1 MTPSVACESRPSR
14 GARLARF
21 YAAGPLLFVALL
33 ASPAGFAIDRIVLEV
48 DEVTGPATQAAG
60 TSVTLDLSRGDPV
73 AEVRIA
79 QVAVPPPIGPLRN
92 VQVTCTKIYVREPTI
107 ACREGTL
114 VADGGPT
121 KNITLNVSTE
131 YDTERRA
138 LIARGSELPLAGGQA
153 QFSGA
158 FDATGWSIEGRA
170 ETLDI
175 TQVRTLVLPWFKAP
189 ETLQFTGHV
198 QVAGQASNRGEGL
211 QMSADVTS
219 SDFNLQNQAGTV
231 IAENVVGTVRATAT
245 QTAAGL
251 DVQGRIEG
259 TRGQALAGPVLLD
272 LNANALAIEARG
284 QLNGE
289 TLNFSDI
296 TLTQKNLSQAR
307 GQARVQLGETPR
319 VVLAHVDLANLQFP
333 AAYTSF
339 LQIALAS
346 TDFSQ
351 LTTTGS
357 VHGSLDINDNTV
369 TQLALYLSGM
379 NIDDQKSGFSMNGV
393 AADLHWSWDEN
404 IQVTPST
411 LSWNSASAYGLSG
424 GATRLEFRARG
435 RNFELTKPARLPVF
449 DGAVQVNRLDTRKI
463 GTADLELDFDAAIE
477 PISMS
482 RLSKAFGWP
491 ELSGQLSGTIPG
503 LSYRN
508 RVLTVDG
515 DIAAS
520 VFDGTVVAR
529 KLKLENPLG
538 PWPRLHADVTARR
551 LDLSLV
557 TNTFEVG
564 SITGRMDAD
573 ILGLELF
580 NWSPV
585 EFDARLYSTPDDTS
599 KKLISAKAVGS
610 ISTVAGGGAG
620 VIQQLQSG
628 VLKFFDDYRYERLG
642 IACRL
647 ENDVCTMSG
656 IEPARTGYYL
666 VKGRGVPRIDVIGNQ
681 GEVAWPQLVSQLSS
695 GIRNGPVFQ

>member
-1 MTPSVACESRPSR
+1 MTSPVEHPLRP
-14 GARLARF
+14 GFGAHWARLCAT
-21 YAAGPLLFVALL
+21 AVLLLVASL
-33 ASPAGFAIDRIVLEV
+33 ASPASFAIDRIVLEV
-48 DEVTGPATQAAG
+48 DEITGPATQAAG
-60 TSVTLDLSRGDPV
+60 TSVVLDLARGDPV
-73 AEVRIA
+73 AHVRVG
-79 QVAVPPPIGPLRN
+79 QVAVPSPIGPLRN
-92 VQVTCTKIYVREPTI
+92 VQLECTNIYVREPTI

-114 VADGGPT
+114 TADGGPT
-121 KNITLNVSTE
+121 KNITLKVSGE
-131 YDTERRA
+131 YDTERKA
-138 LIARGSELPLAGGQA
+138 VIARGSELPLAGGLA

-158 FDATGWSIEGRA
+158 FDANGWAVEGRA

-175 TQVRTLVLPWFKAP
+175 TQLRTLVLPWFKAP
-189 ETLQFTGHV
+189 EDLQFTGHV

-211 QMSADVTS
+211 LMAADVTT
-219 SDFNLQNQAGTV
+219 SDFNLTNEAGTV
-231 IAENVVGTVRATAT
+231 VAQNVVATIQGTAT
-245 QTAAGL
+245 RNSSGL
-251 DVQGRIEG
+251 DVQARLEG

-272 LNANALAIEARG
+272 LNANALAVEARG

-307 GQARVQLGETPR
+307 GQARVQLGDMPR
-319 VVLAHVDLANLQFP
+319 VVLAHIDLANLQFP
-333 AAYTSF
+333 AAYTSYMQ
-339 LQIALAS
+339 LALAS
-346 TDFSQ
+346 TDFGQ

-369 TQLALYLSGM
+369 SQLALYLSGM
-379 NIDDQKSGFSMNGV
+379 DIQDDKTSFSMNGV
-393 AADLHWSWDEN
+393 AADLHWARDEN

-411 LSWNSASAYGLSG
+411 VSWNAATAYGLSG
-424 GATRLEFRARG
+424 GATRVEFRTHG
-435 RNFELTKPARLPVF
+435 RSFELTKPARLPVF
-449 DGAVQVNRLDTRKI
+449 DGAVEVNRLETRKF
-463 GTADLELDFDAAIE
+463 GTPDMELDFDAAIE
-477 PISMS
+477 PISMR
-482 RLSKAFGWP
+482 RLSRAFGWP
-491 ELSGQLSGTIPG
+491 ELNGQLSGTIPG

-508 RVLTVDG
+508 KVLTVDG
-515 DIAAS
+515 DIVAS
-520 VFDGTVVAR
+520 VFDGSVVAR
-529 KLKLENPLG
+529 RLKLENPFG
-538 PWPRLHADVTARR
+538 PWPRLYADVTARR

-557 TNTFEVG
+557 TSTFEVG

-585 EFDARLYSTPDDTS
+585 EFDARLYSTPGDDS
-599 KKLISAKAVGS
+599 KKMISAKAVGS

-620 VIQQLQSG
+620 VMKQLQSG

-681 GEVAWPQLVSQLSS
+681 GEVAWPQLVAQISS
-695 GIRNGPVFQ
+695 GIKNGPVFQ

>member
-1 MTPSVACESRPSR
+1 M
-14 GARLARF
+14 
-21 YAAGPLLFVALL
+21 AALLFVALL

-48 DEVTGPATQAAG
+48 DEVTGPVTQAAG

-73 AEVRIA
+73 AQVRIA
-79 QVAVPPPIGPLRN
+79 QVAVPAPIGPLRN
-92 VQVTCTKIYVREPTI
+92 VRVDCTKIYVREPTI

-121 KNITLNVSTE
+121 KNITLKVSTE

-198 QVAGQASNRGEGL
+198 QVAGQASDRGEGL

-251 DVQGRIEG
+251 DVQGRVEG

-307 GQARVQLGETPR
+307 GQARVQLGEMPR

-333 AAYTSF
+333 AAYTSY
-339 LQIALAS
+339 LQIPLAS
-346 TDFSQ
+346 TDFGQ

-379 NIDDQKSGFSMNGV
+379 NINDQKSAFSMNGV

-449 DGAVQVNRLDTRKI
+449 DGAVLVNRLDTRKI
-463 GTADLELDFDAAIE
+463 GTPDLELDFDAAIE

-503 LSYRN
+503 LSYRSG
-508 RVLTVDG
+508 VLTVDG

-520 VFDGTVVAR
+520 VFDGSVVAR
-529 KLKLENPLG
+529 GLKLENPLG

-585 EFDARLYSTPDDTS
+585 EFDARLYSTPGDTS

-695 GIRNGPVFQ
+695 GIKNGPVFQ

>member
-1 MTPSVACESRPSR
+1 MTPSVERGSRPPAR
-14 GARLARF
+14 ARLARLCG
-21 YAAGPLLFVALL
+21 AGALLLLASL
-33 ASPAGFAIDRIVLEV
+33 ASPASFAINRIVLEV
-48 DEVTGPATQAAG
+48 DEITSPATQAAG
-60 TSVTLDLSRGDPV
+60 TSVTLDLARSEPV
-73 AEVRIA
+73 AHVRVG
-79 QVAVPPPIGPLRN
+79 QVAVPAPIGPLRN
-92 VQVTCTKIYVREPTI
+92 VQLECTRIYVREPTI

-114 VADGGPT
+114 TADGGPT
-121 KNITLNVSTE
+121 KNIALRVSGE

-138 LIARGSELPLAGGQA
+138 VIARGSELPLAGGQA

-158 FDATGWSIEGRA
+158 FDEKGWSVEGRA
-170 ETLDI
+170 EALDI

-189 ETLQFTGHV
+189 ESLQFTGHV

-211 QMSADVTS
+211 LMAADVTT
-219 SDFNLQNQAGTV
+219 SDFNLKNEEGTV
-231 IAENVVGTVRATAT
+231 IAENVVGALRGTAT
-245 QTAAGL
+245 QTDSGL
-251 DVQGRIEG
+251 DVQARLEG

-296 TLTQKNLSQAR
+296 TLTQKDLSQAR
-307 GQARVQLGETPR
+307 GQARVQLGDAPR

-333 AAYTSF
+333 AAYTSY
-339 LQIALAS
+339 LQIALAP
-346 TDFSQ
+346 TDFGQ
-351 LTTTGS
+351 LATTGS
-357 VHGSLDINDNTV
+357 VHGSLDINDNAV

-379 NIDDQKSGFSMNGV
+379 DIEDDQSKFSMSGV
-393 AADLHWSWDEN
+393 AADLHWARDEN

-411 LSWNSASAYGLSG
+411 VSWNAATAYGLSG
-424 GATRLEFRARG
+424 GATRVEFRTHG
-435 RNFELTKPARLPVF
+435 RSFDLTKPARVPVF
-449 DGAVQVNRLDTRKI
+449 DGAVEIHQLDTRNL
-463 GTADLELDFDAAIE
+463 GTPDMALDFDANIE
-477 PISMS
+477 PISMR

-491 ELSGQLSGTIPG
+491 ELNGQLSGTIPG

-508 RVLTVDG
+508 QVLTVDG
-515 DIAAS
+515 DITAS

-529 KLKLENPLG
+529 GLKLENPLG
-538 PWPRLHADVTARR
+538 PWPRLHADVRARG

-557 TNTFEVG
+557 TSTFEVG

-585 EFDARLYSTPDDTS
+585 AFDARLYSTPGDDS
-599 KKLISAKAVGS
+599 RKLISAKAVGS

-620 VIQQLQSG
+620 VIQRLQSG

-656 IEPARTGYYL
+656 IEPARTGFYI
-666 VKGRGVPRIDVIGNQ
+666 VKGGGLPRIDVIGNQ
-681 GEVAWPQLVSQLSS
+681 GEVAWPQLVSQISS

>member
-1 MTPSVACESRPSR
+1 MTPSVERGSRPPAR
-14 GARLARF
+14 ARLARLC
-21 YAAGPLLFVALL
+21 AAGALLLLASL
-33 ASPAGFAIDRIVLEV
+33 ASPASFAINRIVLEV
-48 DEVTGPATQAAG
+48 DEITSPATQAAG
-60 TSVTLDLSRGDPV
+60 TSVTLDLARSEPV
-73 AEVRIA
+73 AHVRVG
-79 QVAVPPPIGPLRN
+79 QVAVPAPIGPLRN
-92 VQVTCTKIYVREPTI
+92 VQLECTRIYVREPTI

-114 VADGGPT
+114 TADGGPT
-121 KNITLNVSTE
+121 KNIALRVSGE

-138 LIARGSELPLAGGQA
+138 VIARGSELPLAGGQA

-158 FDATGWSIEGRA
+158 FDEKGWSVEGRA
-170 ETLDI
+170 EALDI

-189 ETLQFTGHV
+189 ESLQFTGHV

-211 QMSADVTS
+211 LMAADVTT
-219 SDFNLQNQAGTV
+219 SDFNLKNEEGTV
-231 IAENVVGTVRATAT
+231 IAENVVGALRGTAT
-245 QTAAGL
+245 QTDSGL
-251 DVQGRIEG
+251 DVQARLEG

-296 TLTQKNLSQAR
+296 TLTQKDLSQAR
-307 GQARVQLGETPR
+307 GQARVQLGDAPR

-333 AAYTSF
+333 AAYTSY
-339 LQIALAS
+339 LQIALAP
-346 TDFSQ
+346 TDFGQ
-351 LTTTGS
+351 LATTGS
-357 VHGSLDINDNTV
+357 VHGSLDINDNAV

-379 NIDDQKSGFSMNGV
+379 DIEDDQSKFSMSGV
-393 AADLHWSWDEN
+393 AADLHWARDEN

-411 LSWNSASAYGLSG
+411 VSWNAATAYGLSG
-424 GATRLEFRARG
+424 GATRVEFRTHG
-435 RNFELTKPARLPVF
+435 RSFDLTKPARVPVF
-449 DGAVQVNRLDTRKI
+449 DGAVEIHQLDTRNL
-463 GTADLELDFDAAIE
+463 GTPDMALDFDANIE
-477 PISMS
+477 PISMR

-491 ELSGQLSGTIPG
+491 ELNGQLSGTIPG

-508 RVLTVDG
+508 QVLTVDG
-515 DIAAS
+515 DITAS

-529 KLKLENPLG
+529 GLKLENPLG
-538 PWPRLHADVTARR
+538 PWPRLHADVRARG

-557 TNTFEVG
+557 TSTFEVG

-585 EFDARLYSTPDDTS
+585 AFDARLYSTPGDDS
-599 KKLISAKAVGS
+599 RKLISAKAVGS

-620 VIQQLQSG
+620 VIQRLQSG

-656 IEPARTGYYL
+656 IEPARTGFYI
-666 VKGRGVPRIDVIGNQ
+666 VKGGGLPRIDVIGNQ
-681 GEVAWPQLVSQLSS
+681 GEVAWPQLVSQISS